1 MRLVA
6 EGLSRS
12 FGTRKVIGPLSFS
25 LENGRVLGVAGEN
38 GSGKTTLL
46 RVLAGLIR
54 PSSGRVVFEED
65 GMSLA
70 PRVASH
76 ALGWFAPDLAL
87 DGALT
92 AAENLDFFAAV
103 RGLRPDKGAAER
115 WLLGVGLDP
124 RRVADVPLRA
134 LSTGQRQRVKLAYAT
149 LHDPGVLLLDEP
161 GANLDEAGR
170 AVVQKVVASQR
181 SRGIAILVLVGYAVG
196 PTRLAP
202 EDRPTVNAVLLWIVI
217 FFSAMTGL
225 SRVFVKEEE
234 AGTASALRLAAPPP
248 AILLG
253 KYLVNILLL
262 FAVMA
267 FIVPLFLVLTS
278 FEIKCPSLFIVLLV
292 FGGLGLAGASTFTA
306 ALVSTAA
313 AKGALFAVLS
323 IPLLLPPLIAAV
335 SGTQVAARETSF
347 AAGLDFVR
355 VLVAYDGVVTTAA
368 FALFDAVWRE

>member
-1 MRLVA
+1 
-6 EGLSRS
+6 
-12 FGTRKVIGPLSFS
+12 
-25 LENGRVLGVAGEN
+25 
-38 GSGKTTLL
+38 
-46 RVLAGLIR
+46 
-54 PSSGRVVFEED
+54 
-65 GMSLA
+65 MST
-70 PRVASH
+70 P
-76 ALGWFAPDLAL
+76 
-87 DGALT
+87 
-92 AAENLDFFAAV
+92 E
-103 RGLRPDKGAAER
+103 
-115 WLLGVGLDP
+115 
-124 RRVADVPLRA
+124 VPLFRA
-134 LSTGQRQRVKLAYAT
+134 AM
-149 LHDPGVLLLDEP
+149 
-161 GANLDEAGR
+161 
-170 AVVQKVVASQR
+170 AVVRRDLLAEWR
-181 SRGIAILVLVGYAVG
+181 TRIAVNALFLFAFAVLVLVGYAVG

-306 ALVSTAA
+306 ALVSKAA

-323 IPLLLPPLIAAV
+323 IPLLLPRSSRP
-335 SGTQVAARETSF
+335 SPARRSRPARADF
-347 AAGLDFVR
+347 AAGIDFVR